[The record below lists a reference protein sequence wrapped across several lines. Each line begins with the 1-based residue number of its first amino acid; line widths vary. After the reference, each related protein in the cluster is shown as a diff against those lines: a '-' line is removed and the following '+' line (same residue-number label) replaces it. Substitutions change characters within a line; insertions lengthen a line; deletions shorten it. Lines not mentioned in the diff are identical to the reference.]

1 VWAVLAPCGG
11 AEGDSS
17 VCRSGAKVTLF
28 ESEDS
33 CGGHTLTDSTGQWPV
48 DLGFQV
54 SVVSPTA
61 APGNI
66 PSTSA
71 GKWAVVECRGA
82 VMCVYSSV
90 K

>member
-1 VWAVLAPCGG
+1 MWAILAPCGG

-28 ESEDS
+28 ESEDT

-54 SVVSPTA
+54 SVLRLTA
-61 APGNI
+61 APSKS
-66 PSTSA
+66 PTVAQLLHVFSYCSQ
-71 GKWAVVECRGA
+71 
-82 VMCVYSSV
+82 
-90 K
+90 